1 MSVDIIYILTW
12 WLMLTI
18 LGVVS
23 LPLTYWFFRNF
34 TDRGVAFT
42 RTIGMLSVSYIAF
55 LGAIARIIPLHTSFL
70 WGYFFLYAALN
81 YFIYT
86 KVKDTLLTSLKEQKR
101 AIILSEILFALGLI
115 FWAFV
120 RAHQPDINGLE
131 KFMDYGFVNSAM
143 RADYL
148 PPKDMWASGLTINYY
163 WFGHYVTAL
172 LTKMTNIPAA
182 VTYNLMLGTILGLAL
197 SSAFSITG
205 TLISSFYKKIDK
217 RVIFIGAVLSAL
229 LLSFGGNFHTP
240 YYVWQNGADKYW
252 YPDATR
258 FIGYNPDVANDKTI
272 HEFPQYSY
280 VVADLHGHLLNLPFV
295 LLFMAILLRAVLDT
309 KADRWRNTIPL
320 GFLLGI
326 MFMTSTWD
334 FGNYNILQGI
344 TFGFLALKNRKVSL
358 DAIFEAIVPIIK
370 VFVMGIIFALPFILN
385 FESIAQGV
393 AFVNAHTPL
402 WQLAVLWGFPA
413 LLTLVFLIIAPIT
426 RFFKLSKP
434 DIFVLAL
441 LTTCFILIILPEIIY
456 VKDIYIASHH
466 RANTMFKLTYQS
478 FVMSYLISGYV
489 VVRLM
494 NAVKHQ
500 GVKLLAFLGVLAV
513 LAAILMY
520 PFFTIK
526 SYYGNI
532 FAKDVVTGA
541 SRYKGLDGETWMN
554 TLHPDEL
561 AVIDWFRNNVK
572 GQPVLLEAQ
581 GDSYTEFNVISS
593 YTGLP
598 SVEGWYVHEWLWRGS
613 ADFPQGRAN
622 DVQQLY
628 VSTDPAYTKT
638 LLQKYNVE
646 YVVVGNFE
654 RQKYPE
660 LDSAKWQTLGKQ
672 VFSSGTTT
680 VYKIDK

>member
-12 WLMLTI
+12 WLMLTV
-18 LGVVS
+18 LGVIS
-23 LPLTYWFFRNF
+23 IPLTYWLFRNF
-34 TDRGVAFT
+34 TDRGVAFA
-42 RTIGMLSVSYIAF
+42 RIIGMLAVSYLAF
-55 LGAIARIIPLHTSFL
+55 LGAIAKVIPLHIPFL
-70 WGYFFLYAALN
+70 WGYVLLYAGIN
-81 YFIYT
+81 YAIFT
-86 KVKDTLLTSLKEQKR
+86 KVKVDLFKELKEQKR
-101 AIILSEILFALGLI
+101 AIILSEILFAIGLV

-131 KFMDYGFVNSAM
+131 KFMDYGFINSAM

-172 LTKMTNIPAA
+172 LTKLTNIPAA
-182 VTYNLMLGTILGLAL
+182 ITYNLMLGTILGLAL
-197 SSAFSITG
+197 SSAFSVTA

-258 FIGYNPDVANDKTI
+258 FIGYNPDIANDKTI

-295 LLFMAILLRAVLDT
+295 LLFMALLLRAVLDT
-309 KADRWRNTIPL
+309 KVDRWRNTIPL

-334 FGNYNILQGI
+334 FGNYNILMGM
-344 TFGFLALKNRKVSL
+344 TFGFVALQHKKVSL
-358 DAIFEAIVPIIK
+358 DALFEAIVPIIK
-370 VFVMGIIFALPFILN
+370 VFVLGLLFALPFILN
-385 FESIAQGV
+385 FESIAQGIE
-393 AFVNAHTPL
+393 FVNAHTPL
-402 WQLAVLWGFPA
+402 WQLGILWGFPA
-413 LLTLVFLIIAPIT
+413 LLTLVFLLVTPIT
-426 RFFKLSKP
+426 RFFKLQKA
-434 DIFVLAL
+434 DIFVISL

-456 VKDIYIASHH
+456 VKDIYIASHA

-478 FVMSYLISGYV
+478 FVMSYLVSGYII
-489 VVRLM
+489 VRLM
-494 NAVKHQ
+494 NSFKNQ
-500 GVKLLAFLGVLAV
+500 FFKLIAFVGVLAV
-513 LAAILMY
+513 LSAILMY

-526 SYYGNI
+526 SYYGSL
-532 FAKDVVTGA
+532 FGDEVTGA
-541 SRYKGLDGETWMN
+541 SRYKGLDGETWML
-554 TLHPDEL
+554 TMHPEEY
-561 AVIDWFRNNVK
+561 AVIQWLRENVK

-593 YTGLP
+593 YSGLP
-598 SVEGWYVHEWLWRGS
+598 SVEGWYVHEWLWRGT
-613 ADFPQGRAN
+613 ADFAQARAT

-628 VSTDPAYTKT
+628 VSPDIEYTKT

-654 RQKYPE
+654 RQKYPD
-660 LDSAKWQTLGKQ
+660 LDAKKWEQLGKQ
-672 VFSSGTTT
+672 VFTSGQTT
-680 VYKIDK
+680 VYKVST